1 MFLMSSLLMGDRVS
15 FPLGLFI
22 PVSPSDPASYDFLK
36 SLCRDAP
43 FKFSAKYFKVGMP
56 AAKKGKLK
64 YVKATG
70 EIAAQLASAVEHT

>member
-1 MFLMSSLLMGDRVS
+1 MSPLSCERVS

-22 PVSPSDPASYDFLK
+22 PVSPSDPASYEFLK
-36 SLCRDAP
+36 NLCRDAP

-56 AAKKGKLK
+56 TVKKGKLK

-70 EIAAQLASAVEHT
+70 EIAARLARAMRQA